1 MDITNYFKEQGGADP
16 QKKSDKEVPVEEP
29 EIDTGDERDPE
40 VEEILFEEERGSG
53 EDEVA
58 EPVVIEDPI
67 LVDERVDEV
76 IPDEDEI
83 EIVGQEKELGRP
95 SKLDDET
102 IKKLNAALRVGLS
115 QKKSAIYAG
124 IGETTFYRWQR
135 RFNEIDEAC
144 QGDPDNIG
152 NVEDLEL
159 WDFWQSI
166 KKAKVTGEIS
176 HLGVISKAAEN
187 GVWQASAWF
196 LERSNP
202 EEWGKRDRNQLEDGQ
217 SEDTVKVIIKYS
229 S

>member
-29 EIDTGDERDPE
+29 EIDTGDERNPE
-40 VEEILFEEERGSG
+40 VEEILFEEESSSG

-95 SKLDDET
+95 SKLDEET